1 MYSVKRMAKCV
12 GGATSSHQASECIAY
27 HIPKM
32 ATKEAVETLFDV
44 LQSTK
49 TIQDAATLIPS
60 QKFLKEIPFNC
71 NKDWL
76 IAKAWSERWRR
87 PKHLG
92 ILTLEKH

>member
-1 MYSVKRMAKCV
+1 MRSVKTMAKRV
-12 GGATSSHQASECIAY
+12 GGATSSRQAFECIAY

-44 LQSTK
+44 LQGTK

-60 QKFLKEIPFNC
+60 QKVLQEIPSNG

-76 IAKAWSERWRR
+76 IAKAWSEWWRR

-92 ILTLEKH
+92 MFTLEKH